1 MFLTGEYLGS
11 NSYFSKGP
19 GGDGLLT
26 SQVLSTGW
34 RHVIYIHFLPGKE
47 SAIAYFR
54 GNMNYQYYQLLLLM
68 GELHSLSFSMDS
80 WGQTWTRPMFRKTE
94 VWFASFYSWGA
105 SPALPE
111 VTRRGVC
118 KPLASFTFSSHMNN
132 PSVRDPTYS

>member
-80 WGQTWTRPMFRKTE
+80 WGQAWTRPMF
-94 VWFASFYSWGA
+94 FC
-105 SPALPE
+105 L
-111 VTRRGVC
+111 VC
-118 KPLASFTFSSHMNN
+118 FILLLGSLSCTS
-132 PSVRDPTYS
+132 